1 MAWDRL
7 GDIVVHHD
15 SGGSRTAPTLV
26 LVNSLG
32 TDFRVWDPLLPHLGD
47 RFRTI
52 RYDKRGHGLTDATPG
67 PYAIHELAADLA
79 RLLDHLVVRDAIVC
93 GLSIGGMIAQALTQA
108 RPDLVGRLVLM
119 DTAHRIGTAAMWN
132 ERMEAIRDGGI
143 AGIADAILTRWFS
156 PTFHRNRVDEL
167 AGWRNMLTRT
177 PVEGYLGCCA
187 AIRDADLTAAA
198 RAIEVPTLCLVGDQD
213 GSTPPD
219 LVAEL
224 AALIPGSR
232 CVTIAGAGHLPGVEQ
247 PAAVAAIMH
256 SFLEE
261 TGLGR

>member
-7 GDIVVHHD
+7 GDIVVHHE
-15 SGGSRTAPTLV
+15 SGGSRAAPTLV

-32 TDFRVWDPLLPHLGD
+32 TDFRVWDPLLPYLGEHY
-47 RFRTI
+47 RTV

-67 PYAIHELAADLA
+67 DYAIQGLAADLA
-79 RLLDHLVVRDAIVC
+79 RLLDHLGVREAIVC
-93 GLSIGGMIAQALTQA
+93 GLSIGGMIAQALVAT
-108 RPDLVGRLVLM
+108 RPDLVGRLILM

-132 ERMEAIRDGGI
+132 ERIGAIRDGGI

-156 PTFHRNRVDEL
+156 PAFHRDRAAEL

-177 PVEGYLGCCA
+177 PVDGYLGCCA
-187 AIRDADLTAAA
+187 AIRDADLTNAA